1 MSHYAKQTSARS
13 NGYKFRCFA
22 SFNVMAHL
30 DTKSITPNLLKSS
43 NRVKNSRSML
53 PASLKILL
61 KTVIRDVKS
70 KSQHLPLVSLSQD
83 WCEA

>member
-1 MSHYAKQTSARS
+1 MLNRPLPGATATSSGALPLLM
-13 NGYKFRCFA
+13 
-22 SFNVMAHL
+22 FNAHL

-53 PASLKILL
+53 SASLKILL

-70 KSQHLPLVSLSQD
+70 KSQHLPLVALSQD

>member
-1 MSHYAKQTSARS
+1 MLNIPLPGATATSSGALPLLM
-13 NGYKFRCFA
+13 
-22 SFNVMAHL
+22 FNAHL

-43 NRVKNSRSML
+43 NRVKNSRML

-70 KSQHLPLVSLSQD
+70 KSQHLPLVALSRD